1 MTRTQQ
7 NRAATK
13 AWENL
18 IAMHDDH
25 KIKRNLASEAAKKLR
40 AANDNDYADALEAYR
55 KATKEANAAFDKI
68 KNA

>member
-1 MTRTQQ
+1 MTRAQL

-18 IAMHDDH
+18 IALHDDH
-25 KIKRNLASEAAKKLR
+25 KKKRNLACEAAKKLR
-40 AANDNDYADALEAYR
+40 TASDNDYAEALAAYR